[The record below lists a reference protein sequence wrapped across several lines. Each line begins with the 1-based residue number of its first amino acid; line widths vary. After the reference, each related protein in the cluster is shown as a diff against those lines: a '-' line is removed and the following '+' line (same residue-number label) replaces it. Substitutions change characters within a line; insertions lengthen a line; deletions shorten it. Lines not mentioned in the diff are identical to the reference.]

1 MKQVVLRIEDSAYEN
16 FKAFLNLCPSI
27 EMVSEFSDLEVRKQL
42 DVCIEQAIHDLL
54 NNKVIRRPSDYTYI
68 MQVINEEKV
77 KDAPYFKSP
86 DAFIDYLKEL
96 GIKNLPSRTTLY
108 DTNNLMGGCYPKW
121 RFKDSQIDGIES
133 LRRNNVAR
141 KFLSA
146 LFKAQRTFSDGF
158 SDKV

>member
-1 MKQVVLRIEDSAYEN
+1 MKQVVLRIEDSAFEN
-16 FKAFLNLCPSI
+16 FKAFINLCPSI
-27 EMVSEFSDLEVRKQL
+27 EMVNELSDLEVRKQV
-42 DVCIEQAIHDLL
+42 DVCIESAIRDIL

-68 MQVINEEKV
+68 MQVINEKHV

-108 DTNNLMGGCYPKW
+108 DTINVMAGCYPKW
-121 RFKDSQIDGIES
+121 RFNDNRVDAIET

-146 LFKAQRTFSDGF
+146 LFKAQRTFSDRF